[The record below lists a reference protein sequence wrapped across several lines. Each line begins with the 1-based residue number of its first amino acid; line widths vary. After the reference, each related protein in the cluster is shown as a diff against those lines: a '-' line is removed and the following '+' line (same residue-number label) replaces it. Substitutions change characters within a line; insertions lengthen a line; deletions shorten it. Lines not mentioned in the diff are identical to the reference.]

1 MDSSFAITREAQGT
15 FTTTI
20 YPLKHSAILDSG
32 TTLHIFN
39 MITRFLNFRR
49 ALEGD
54 YIYAGDAQVPILG
67 YGEVDIKVQSPYG
80 AHIMRL
86 YDVAY
91 CENFACNL
99 VSLRLLRRKG
109 YWWDNKSPNNCLRRK
124 DDSVVCI
131 LTDRFNQF
139 IIEDIP
145 VPMTRASFG
154 ARRHAYNS
162 WTEQPPRS
170 GSADLWHLRLGHP
183 GPEVL
188 NHLSE
193 HSRGVRVKG
202 PTTTECDACGCAKAR
217 RKIRQQLRPGL
228 SKAG

>member
-15 FTTTI
+15 FTTTT

-131 LTDRFNQF
+131 FTDRFNQF
-139 IIEDIP
+139 IMEDIP
-145 VPMTRASFG
+145 MPMTRALFG
-154 ARRHAYNS
+154 ARRYVYN
-162 WTEQPPRS
+162 
-170 GSADLWHLRLGHP
+170 L
-183 GPEVL
+183 
-188 NHLSE
+188 
-193 HSRGVRVKG
+193 
-202 PTTTECDACGCAKAR
+202 
-217 RKIRQQLRPGL
+217 
-228 SKAG
+228 